1 MLPKTESSTVP
12 CSNISSNCVVWQG
25 PDIPC
30 IELCTGDTISDVVAA
45 LAQQL
50 CDLVIPEPNLD
61 GLDLLCVLP
70 QGQSQPDTVKD
81 IFQLI
86 VNYICDDEG
95 EGEYQLPT
103 LALPQCLYYDDPET
117 GDPVTALPLDQYAL
131 LLANKICDIL
141 QAIDIIN
148 VTLSDHETRITIL
161 EDCVLPCTEGGGD
174 PDVFS
179 TCILENQTVA
189 ASVLL
194 LALEE
199 AFCDLQD
206 AVGAPPLVSAAVN
219 QAGCITSSDPM
230 LSSAGT
236 YGGVAGWTSTPTTLS
251 HAVGNA
257 WIVIC
262 DMHQAIKDIQLNC
275 CPGACDDVVFAYTT
289 TLVTNMSNVPTGID
303 FNFSGSS
310 VPAGFNDCGG
320 LTTIVVT
327 DQNGVVANQTFTF
340 VNYAGT
346 SNILTFD
353 LGSTSLNLADNLDVS
368 ISFCITDGVDQ
379 CDAVITDV
387 VESSAPCPTDIAVG
401 SITTNE
407 AFLTFTNVL
416 GTSAIYTA
424 VLTDLTDGSSS
435 NVFTATG
442 LGTLASIHL
451 TPLDEN
457 TSYEVTLSFQLNGV
471 TTTCDTASFVTV
483 EEETPCDAGIDLAII
498 MDYTASMS
506 NDINAAKAGAASLVS
521 VVDGQVGTNVYRM
534 GLAIVD
540 EYNNGAAP
548 NYGAN
553 TEYTS
558 LPSSQ
563 RYVDTANT
571 PNSDIYITAMEMFAN
586 DNGATYQTQ
595 LDKLDNTIPLGAGA
609 NGPEPMDYALQLV
622 VNQAFLGTFRPNV
635 AKYVVLITDALPSGF
650 DDDYNAPGEND
661 DAFIAN
667 LTTACINQ
675 GITVMVYGPG
685 AANTVYQNL
694 ATNTGGVFTTVFN
707 STTIPDAIQNACGG
721 GAVGP
726 ECNSYTIT
734 SNDVHNDGDINYTD
748 CSTGQATSDPVVG
761 ITSFNICSS
770 TEPVAQGVAGSLTI
784 TNNGACST

>member
-103 LALPQCLYYDDPET
+103 LALPQCLYYNDPTT

-148 VTLSDHETRITIL
+148 VTLSDHETRITVL
-161 EDCVLPCTEGGGD
+161 EDCVLPCTPGGGD

-179 TCILENQTVA
+179 TCILQNQTVA

-289 TLVTNMSNVPTGID
+289 TLVTNQSGVPSGIDFDFSGSNVPS
-303 FNFSGSS
+303 N
-310 VPAGFNDCGG
+310 FNDCGG
-320 LTTIVVT
+320 STTIVVT

-346 SNILTFD
+346 NNILTFN
-353 LGSTSLNLADNLDVS
+353 LSTTSLNLVDDLDVS

-379 CDAVITDV
+379 CDAVIVDL
-387 VESSAPCPTDIAVG
+387 VESSAPCPTDTQIEAV
-401 SITTNE
+401 TDE
-407 AFLTFTNVL
+407 DAFLTFTNVL
-416 GTSAIYTA
+416 GTSAVYT
-424 VLTDLTDGSSS
+424 VTLTDLTDGSS
-435 NVFTATG
+435 NNAFTVTG
-442 LGTLASIHL
+442 LGVNASIHL
-451 TPLDEN
+451 TPLDES
-457 TSYEVTLSFQLNGV
+457 TYYSVVLSFQLNGV
-471 TTTCDTASFVTV
+471 TQTCGTFTFTTESSIGVPVGQSITASGG
-483 EEETPCDAGIDLAII
+483 AGEYLIP
-498 MDYTASMS
+498 
-506 NDINAAKAGAASLVS
+506 V
-521 VVDGQVGTNVYRM
+521 QVGT
-534 GLAIVD
+534 
-540 EYNNGAAP
+540 
-548 NYGAN
+548 
-553 TEYTS
+553 
-558 LPSSQ
+558 
-563 RYVDTANT
+563 
-571 PNSDIYITAMEMFAN
+571 
-586 DNGATYQTQ
+586 
-595 LDKLDNTIPLGAGA
+595 GAGTFEVHFNA
-609 NGPEPMDYALQLV
+609 LSVPDRVQIYYNASSNDYANMAV
-622 VNQAFLGTFRPNV
+622 VADSLYVGDAVSALTPPN
-635 AKYVVLITDALPSGF
+635 G
-650 DDDYNAPGEND
+650 
-661 DAFIAN
+661 
-667 LTTACINQ
+667 
-675 GITVMVYGPG
+675 
-685 AANTVYQNL
+685 VYQNL
-694 ATNTGGVFTTVFN
+694 EQYSYVGDGTGNATGSGQPGSDWNVTPVQVTLTISDSIVCNPTSSKANTDPTNGAARNGAAGAQIGVMPEWYNSQTNYNNNNLSTGGLHANGNVSISFTKGISTSSIMYIRVESQSAGTAWNIFGTDFN
-707 STTIPDAIQNACGG
+707 
-721 GAVGP
+721 
-726 ECNSYTIT
+726 
-734 SNDVHNDGDINYTD
+734 
-748 CSTGQATSDPVVG
+748 
-761 ITSFNICSS
+761 
-770 TEPVAQGVAGSLTI
+770 
-784 TNNGACST
+784 

>member
-95 EGEYQLPT
+95 EGDYELPT
-103 LALPQCLYYDDPET
+103 LALPQCLYYDDPTT

-161 EDCVLPCTEGGGD
+161 EDCVLDGNGNCNIGGGD

-289 TLVTNMSNVPTGID
+289 TLTTNASNVPNGID
-303 FNFSGSS
+303 FDFSGSS

-320 LTTIVVT
+320 STTIVVT

-346 SNILTFD
+346 NNILNFNLAT
-353 LGSTSLNLADNLDVS
+353 TSLNLADDLDVS

-387 VESSAPCPTDIAVG
+387 VESSVPCPTDTQVEG
-401 SITTNE
+401 VTDEE

-416 GTSAIYTA
+416 GTSAVYTA
-424 VLTDLTDGSSS
+424 TLTDTTDGSSN
-435 NVFTATG
+435 NVFMVTG
-442 LGTLASIHL
+442 LGTNASIHL
-451 TPLDEN
+451 TPLDES
-457 TSYEVTLSFQLNGV
+457 TDYSVVLSVQVNGV
-471 TTTCDTASFVTV
+471 TQTCGTFTFTSLADLGIPVGQGLTATGS
-483 EEETPCDAGIDLAII
+483 EGEYLIP
-498 MDYTASMS
+498 
-506 NDINAAKAGAASLVS
+506 
-521 VVDGQVGTNVYRM
+521 VVVGT
-534 GLAIVD
+534 
-540 EYNNGAAP
+540 GAGTFELHFNAQSIP
-548 NYGAN
+548 DRFQIYA
-553 TEYTS
+553 S
-558 LPSSQ
+558 PSSDVYANMAVVADSL
-563 RYVDTANT
+563 YVGDGVNATT
-571 PNSDIYITAMEMFAN
+571 P
-586 DNGATYQTQ
+586 
-595 LDKLDNTIPLGAGA
+595 A
-609 NGPEPMDYALQLV
+609 NG
-622 VNQAFLGTFRPNV
+622 
-635 AKYVVLITDALPSGF
+635 
-650 DDDYNAPGEND
+650 
-661 DAFIAN
+661 
-667 LTTACINQ
+667 
-675 GITVMVYGPG
+675 
-685 AANTVYQNL
+685 VYQNL
-694 ATNTGGVFTTVFN
+694 PQYTYVGDGTGNATGPGEPGPDWNISQGTV
-707 STTIPDAIQNACGG
+707 T
-721 GAVGP
+721 
-726 ECNSYTIT
+726 
-734 SNDVHNDGDINYTD
+734 
-748 CSTGQATSDPVVG
+748 
-761 ITSFNICSS
+761 
-770 TEPVAQGVAGSLTI
+770 LTI
-784 TNNGACST
+784 SDSSVCNPTSTKAGTDPTNGAARNGAPGAQIGMMPIWYQSQFNYDNGTSSNGGLHVNGNGSISFTKGVTTSSVVYIRVESANAATGWNIWGTNFS